1 MTYSEKYLPR
11 LEYLK
16 KRRAFLP
23 SFKLVFFA
31 EISLKTADFGQVYKG

>member
-1 MTYSEKYLPR
+1 MYSEKYLPR

-31 EISLKTADFGQVYKG
+31 ALSIKTADFGQINKG